1 MKIKDLD
8 NYSFIT
14 GVIVFVVVGL
24 LVLVIASNKYITT
37 ECKKTTETRT
47 TTSYIQSGNVFLPI
61 TMTQHRCICPGNTEA
76 WM

>member
-1 MKIKDLD
+1 MRIKDLD

-14 GVIVFVVVGL
+14 GVIAFVVVGL
-24 LVLVIASNKYITT
+24 LVLVVASNKYITT

-61 TMTQHRCICPGNTEA
+61 TMTQHRYICPDGKDA
-76 WM
+76 WL